1 MGIYVQRDATA
12 TTFFSLAKISP
23 KNEIKNK
30 KFQEWNIFED
40 CQWPKVRKKMLDP
53 YILFLVC
60 NQIYRSMIIYL
71 YFIFGL

>member
-30 KFQEWNIFED
+30 KFQE
-40 CQWPKVRKKMLDP
+40 
-53 YILFLVC
+53 
-60 NQIYRSMIIYL
+60 
-71 YFIFGL
+71 